1 MQEIIDSAATAAHM
15 ENLMESKAHHRF
27 PTIAGISQRL
37 IPSGLDNCFAVT
49 HTLNNT
55 TATTIFNKKI
65 TKNRGRKINFR
76 ALGENT
82 DDE

>member
-37 IPSGLDNCFAVT
+37 IPSDLDNCFAVT
-49 HTLNNT
+49 HTINNT
-55 TATTIFNKKI
+55 TTTILNKDLL
-65 TKNRGRKINFR
+65 KNRGREINFGV
-76 ALGENT
+76 LGKNI

>member
-1 MQEIIDSAATAAHM
+1 MQEIVDSAATAAHM

-27 PTIAGISQRL
+27 PTIAGISLQL

-49 HTLNNT
+49 HTINNT
-55 TATTIFNKKI
+55 TTTIFNKDLL
-65 TKNRGRKINFR
+65 KNRGREINFR
-76 ALGENT
+76 VLGKNI